1 VILDT
6 SAVIAILNEEP
17 IFEKVEARILLAA
30 SVRIGTPTLLE
41 TSMVAIGR
49 LAANGKELV
58 DRFLR
63 ERNVRTIDFTADHAA
78 RAGDAFERYGKG
90 RHPAGLNMGDC
101 FSYATA
107 SIAGEPLLFVGD
119 DFSKTDLVVVDLDLD
134 VEES

>member
-6 SAVIAILNEEP
+6 SAVIAVINEEP
-17 IFEKVEARILLAA
+17 SFEKIENRILLAV
-30 SVRIGTPTLLE
+30 SVRIGTATLLE

-49 LAANGKELV
+49 LAENGKDLV

-63 ERNVRTIDFTADHAA
+63 ERNVGLIDFTTDHAA
-78 RAGDAFERYGKG
+78 RATNAFERYGKG

-107 SIAGEPLLFVGD
+107 SIANEPLLYVGD
-119 DFSKTDLVVVDLDLD
+119 DFSKTDLVTVHL
-134 VEES
+134 EEG